1 MHARAISSCI
11 NDHIVVI
18 TMISDHISF
27 VAKWSSSRSL
37 ERKHGVLWRLSID
50 LVVYL
55 LSYVAVHLHC
65 LCNANN
71 IWHVRQLFLFGIVL
85 MCILLWLCILK
96 VRIWCYFKDLIGF
109 LIEFH
114 PLLQFYLTS
123 SSFCQI
129 YCSPSHFGFL
139 IITFWRFITTSCW
152 RQSLLHWWTN
162 EIQCCNPIVL
172 NSVSSHNLCC
182 NNSNHF
188 CEIRV
193 YWRCCT
199 VEPQYFSINTP
210 PKVSR
215 VFQRFP

>member
-1 MHARAISSCI
+1 MVFCGDYQSISLFIYSPTLPFIYIVCVTQITFDMLDSC
-11 NDHIVVI
+11 
-18 TMISDHISF
+18 SC
-27 VAKWSSSRSL
+27 
-37 ERKHGVLWRLSID
+37 
-50 LVVYL
+50 LV
-55 LSYVAVHLHC
+55 S
-65 LCNANN
+65 
-71 IWHVRQLFLFGIVL
+71 WIVL
-85 MCILLWLCILK
+85 MCILVWLCILK

-162 EIQCCNPIVL
+162 EIQCCNPILL